1 MCSYTT
7 LQFVVITTLICDR
20 RLFFHITVLQSSV
33 AAHMRCGEIFINFI
47 AVKLQENLPLKK
59 MEIRLTINSW
69 CFTFLEHGLL
79 GLGRLVQH
87 LFPFSGQSGTESR
100 RHAPD

>member
-59 MEIRLTINSW
+59 NGNSV
-69 CFTFLEHGLL
+69 G
-79 GLGRLVQH
+79 V
-87 LFPFSGQSGTESR
+87 SR
-100 RHAPD
+100 FWNTVYWV